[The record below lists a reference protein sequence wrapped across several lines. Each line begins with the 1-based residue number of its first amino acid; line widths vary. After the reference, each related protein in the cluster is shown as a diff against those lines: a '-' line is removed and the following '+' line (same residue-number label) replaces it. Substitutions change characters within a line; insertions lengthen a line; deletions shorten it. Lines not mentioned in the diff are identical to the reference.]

1 MSNDFFRDLVTEV
14 KDADTS
20 ILDDGKGSAEFS
32 GYIDTGCLMLNGLIS
47 ARLDGGGM
55 ADTKILGL
63 AAESSTGKTFIALGI
78 VKAFL
83 DKNPT
88 GGVVYFDTEAAVT
101 SDMFRQRGV
110 DPRRVIISEPDTL
123 QKFRTSAMS
132 IIDKYMAKPAKDRPP
147 MLFVL
152 DSLGMLSSS
161 KEMEDS
167 ADGKDTRDM
176 TKAQLV
182 RGIFRVLTLRLA
194 RAKIPMIV
202 TNHVYAS
209 FGQMYPTNEA
219 AGGGGFKY
227 ACSTILTLGKA
238 KDKDGTEVVGTF
250 IRVKTMKSRL
260 TKENNEVRLR
270 LSYKTGLDRYFGLLD
285 LAEKYG
291 IFKKVS
297 TRYELPDGRKVF
309 GKAINDNPEEY
320 YTPEIMAQLEEA
332 ARKEFSYGAD
342 EAVSVYD
349 EADEFFTEEE
359 EAALLADEQSG
370 VQ

>member
-14 KDADTS
+14 KDTNTT
-20 ILDDGKGSAEFS
+20 ILSDGKGSAEFS
-32 GYIDTGCLMLNGLIS
+32 EYIDTGCLMLNGLIS
-47 ARLDGGGM
+47 AKLQDGGM

-83 DKNPT
+83 DKNPE

-101 SDMFRQRGV
+101 SDMFKQRGI

-123 QKFRTSAMS
+123 QKFRTSSMS
-132 IIDKYMAKPAKDRPP
+132 IIDKYMAKPEKDRPP

-167 ADGKDTRDM
+167 AEGKDTRDM

-194 RAKIPMIV
+194 RARIPMIV

-309 GKAINDNPEEY
+309 GKAINDNPEDY
-320 YTPEIMAQLEEA
+320 YTPEIMELLEEA

-342 EAVSVYD
+342 PVDV
-349 EADEFFTEEE
+349 EE
-359 EAALLADEQSG
+359 EAEEDMTTLIGDVRVLDDGIE
-370 VQ
+370 

>member
-1 MSNDFFRDLVTEV
+1 MTDFFRDLVAEI
-14 KDADTS
+14 KDQDTS

-47 ARLDGGGM
+47 AHLETGGM

-101 SDMFRQRGV
+101 SDMFRQRGI

-132 IIDKYMAKPAKDRPP
+132 IIDKYMARPAKDRPP

-167 ADGKDTRDM
+167 AEGKDTRDM

-182 RGIFRVLTLRLA
+182 RAIFRVLTLRLA

-209 FGQMYPTNEA
+209 FGCAETGTLVSTPEGMVEIQDISVGDIVDTMVGPKAVTNTFTYDVDSLYQIELEN
-219 AGGGGFKY
+219 GQ
-227 ACSTILTLGKA
+227 IL
-238 KDKDGTEVVGTF
+238 
-250 IRVKTMKSRL
+250 RL
-260 TKENNEVRLR
+260 TGEHKLMVQ
-270 LSYKTGLDRYFGLLD
+270 TGDWKRVED
-285 LAEKYG
+285 LIEG
-291 IFKKVS
+291 DVVIS
-297 TRYELPDGRKVF
+297 IE
-309 GKAINDNPEEY
+309 
-320 YTPEIMAQLEEA
+320 
-332 ARKEFSYGAD
+332 S
-342 EAVSVYD
+342 
-349 EADEFFTEEE
+349 
-359 EAALLADEQSG
+359 
-370 VQ
+370 